1 MSEDEQKLTEAQGR
15 LLLRLARK
23 TLQKKLGAAPMET
36 DKYLNDETAA
46 DPDLQ
51 RRLGVFVT
59 LNKAGALRGCI
70 GSLTGSSPLLD
81 GVRSN
86 ALNAAFND
94 PRFPPLTKKE
104 LDQIHIEISVLT
116 EPEPLNYTDSS
127 DLLRRLRPHVD
138 GVILRWSGASA
149 TYLPQ
154 VWDQLSDPG
163 AFLTSLCLKAGLP
176 GDTWRHKAVTIETYQ
191 VQAFEE

>member
-1 MSEDEQKLTEAQGR
+1 MSEDENKLTEAQGR
-15 LLLRLARK
+15 LLVRLARK
-23 TLQKKLGAAPMET
+23 TLEKKLGREPRET
-36 DKYLNDETAA
+36 DNDLNDSTAA

-59 LNKAGALRGCI
+59 LKKVGALRGCI

-86 ALNAAFND
+86 AVNAAFND

-104 LDQIHIEISVLT
+104 LDQIHIEVSVLT
-116 EPEPLNYTDSS
+116 EPEPLDYADSS
-127 DLLRRLRPHVD
+127 ELLSRLRPSVD

-154 VWDQLSDPG
+154 VWDQLPDPA

-176 GDTWRHKAVTIETYQ
+176 GDTWRRKAVTIETYQ